1 MSFNTQTQL
10 QLKMKISI
18 GIPTEDRN
26 KAAELY
32 WQAFGGK
39 LGRVMAPTDKAL
51 AFIGAVVDP
60 NHVIAAYDD
69 GALVG
74 VAGFKS
80 NKGAFVG
87 GDLRDLIAVYGV
99 LGGIW
104 RGLTLELLSRD
115 TDNTRF
121 LMDGL
126 CVDAAARG
134 RGVGSALLEAVYAEA
149 RHRGYEQV
157 RLDVVE
163 ANDRAR
169 ALYLRHGFID
179 AGTYSIWPLHRV
191 FGFRRATT
199 MVRDLGVN
207 QTPPSPAPTT

>member
-1 MSFNTQTQL
+1 
-10 QLKMKISI
+10 MKISI

-26 KAAELY
+26 KAADLY

-51 AFIGAVVDP
+51 AFITAAIDP

-69 GALVG
+69 GNLVG

-87 GDLRDLIAVYGV
+87 GGLRDLIAVYGIW
-99 LGGIW
+99 GGIW
-104 RGLTLELLSRD
+104 RGVTLDLLSRD
-115 TDNTRF
+115 TDNARF

-126 CVDAAARG
+126 CVDTTARG
-134 RGVGSALLEAVYAEA
+134 RGVGSALLEAVYTEA
-149 RHRGYEQV
+149 RQRGYEQV

-163 ANDRAR
+163 ANERAR
-169 ALYLRHGFID
+169 ALYLRHGFND
-179 AGTYSIWPLHRV
+179 VATFSIWPLHRV

-199 MVRDLGVN
+199 MVRDLGVS